1 MAEVINI
8 DVCVIGGGTGRL
20 SVADGF
26 VQMGAETFL
35 IAQSKMCGDC
45 LNTGCIPSTALLA
58 ASKAANA
65 PFTITGKKAADRI
78 LGRARSPSVISANS
92 LTLTGRHCSDKIRH
106 TPMDHM
112 AGLYLP

>member
-26 VQMGAETFL
+26 VQMGTETFL
-35 IAQSKMCGDC
+35 IAQSRMCGDC

-65 PFTITGKKAADRI
+65 PLLSQAKRLQIAFW
-78 LGRARSPSVISANS
+78 
-92 LTLTGRHCSDKIRH
+92 
-106 TPMDHM
+106 
-112 AGLYLP
+112 AGPGHHLQYPPIH